1 MAAAELRRLAND
13 KAPLPVPSLQRWD
26 KELVWIYCERC
37 AAEQAMD
44 VKSWKSSGDDSN
56 SKLLDTASG
65 RKKKKKRKSRNKNKK
80 GWLVLH
86 PINPAKSLFP
96 SGCRDPRATFIYWQ
110 GLLWNEEPPWNSPIF
125 VSNFFFSSFETRSY
139 LDDYFSRKKEG
150 EMDDFV
156 RYNGFIPLIN
166 EVIEILRNSYE
177 RGEFRCVSRAESD
190 RKLNSIRG
198 KCLMNVLPS
207 LFALFIS
214 YSVRL
219 VRRVA
224 S

>member
-110 GLLWNEEPPWNSPIF
+110 GLLSTRSPPETRQF
-125 VSNFFFSSFETRSY
+125 LFRTFSSRLSKRGVISAITFHG
-139 LDDYFSRKKEG
+139 KKKG
-150 EMDDFV
+150 RWTISFDITD
-156 RYNGFIPLIN
+156 L
-166 EVIEILRNSYE
+166 
-177 RGEFRCVSRAESD
+177 FRC
-190 RKLNSIRG
+190 N
-198 KCLMNVLPS
+198 
-207 LFALFIS
+207 
-214 YSVRL
+214 
-219 VRRVA
+219 
-224 S
+224 

>member
-65 RKKKKKRKSRNKNKK
+65 RKKKEKRKSRNKNKK

-110 GLLWNEEPPWNSPIF
+110 GSSQRGAPLKLANFCFELFLLVFRNEELSRRLLFTEKRRWDGRF
-125 VSNFFFSSFETRSY
+125 RS
-139 LDDYFSRKKEG
+139 
-150 EMDDFV
+150 
-156 RYNGFIPLIN
+156 I
-166 EVIEILRNSYE
+166 
-177 RGEFRCVSRAESD
+177 
-190 RKLNSIRG
+190 
-198 KCLMNVLPS
+198 
-207 LFALFIS
+207 
-214 YSVRL
+214 
-219 VRRVA
+219 
-224 S
+224 